1 MRTRNILKG
10 FLASL
15 LFSTILISC
24 DGYDVDLINE
34 LDVSRVFSPTGVTAK
49 VTNQTTVEVS
59 WTLRDDADH
68 YVVEF
73 SADDPNFATIF
84 KTVEVKPA
92 ELPLKVVLEGETVYS
107 IRVKGVSA
115 KGLDVSKWATT
126 TATTLSEQLFIAG
139 PDSDIQA
146 TQATLRWVP
155 NSNVT
160 KIVANPGNIVR
171 TLTDAEKVAGVA
183 TITGLT
189 GETQYTVVL
198 YNNTKRRGTKV
209 FTTGI
214 DIGNGILVQPT
225 DDLNAKITAA
235 ASGATLV
242 LMPGNYTVYTGL
254 ITINKPLTIRGLR
267 SYDKPKL
274 HVNFSAT
281 SGASE
286 TKLIDL
292 DLSGDATLTD
302 MFRFNSASY
311 NYGLL
316 SISGCSVHDYNVS
329 FIGANMSSS
338 KVTSVIIDNTIVK
351 NVNNTAAGDFIDFRL
366 TYVTD
371 ITLKNSTFNNCSLGR
386 DFVRTDAATGLTG
399 TGLNTNVLIDACTLY
414 NVSNTVAP
422 KRILYVRFANN
433 TSTVR
438 NTLIAGTTAI
448 YSNQTTTTTPTYSNN
463 NYFNAVSFYD
473 AAITSNKVDNSSSKT
488 TLDPGFVSTS
498 TDNFT
503 ITNATLK
510 SNGVG
515 DPRWR
520 L

>member
-1 MRTRNILKG
+1 MRTKNILKG
-10 FLASL
+10 FIASL

-24 DGYDVDLINE
+24 DGYNVDLLNE
-34 LDVSRVFSPTGVTAK
+34 LDVTRVFSPIGLTAK
-49 VTNQTTVEVS
+49 VSNQTTVELN

-73 SADDPNFATIF
+73 SADDPNFTTIF
-84 KTVEVKPA
+84 KTVEVKPT
-92 ELPLKVVLEGETVYS
+92 ELPVKVVLEGETVYS

-146 TQATLRWVP
+146 TQATVRWVA

-160 KIVANPGNIVR
+160 ELVANPGNIIR
-171 TLTDAEKVAGVA
+171 TITASEKTAGVA

-189 GETQYTVVL
+189 GETQYTVTL
-198 YNNTKRRGTKV
+198 NNGTKKRGTKV

-225 DDLNAKITAA
+225 DDLNAKVTAA
-235 ASGATLV
+235 AAGATLV

-254 ITINKPLTIRGLR
+254 ITIDKPITIRGLK

-281 SGASE
+281 TGATD

-302 MFRFNSASY
+302 MFRFSTASY
-311 NYGLL
+311 NYGPL
-316 SISGCSVHDYNVS
+316 SISGCYVHDYNISLV
-329 FIGANMSSS
+329 GGNVASS
-338 KVTSVIIDNTIVK
+338 KVTSVTVDNTIVK
-351 NVNNTAAGDFIDFRL
+351 NVNNASGGDFIDFRL

-371 ITLKNSTFNNCSLGR
+371 ITVKNSTFNNCSLGR
-386 DFVRTDAATGLTG
+386 DFVRVDAATGLSG
-399 TGLNTNVLIDACTLY
+399 TGLNTNILIDACTLY

-422 KRILYVRFANN
+422 KRILYVRFVSN
-433 TSTVR
+433 TSTVK

-448 YSNQTTTTTPTYSNN
+448 YSNQTATTAPTFLNN
-463 NYFNAVSFYD
+463 NYFNAASFYD
-473 AAITSNKVDNSSSKT
+473 AAITGNKIDASSSRT
-488 TLDPGFVSTS
+488 TLDPGFVSAS

-510 SNGVG
+510 SNAVG

-520 L
+520 Q